1 MHQDTSMKKIAVLGG
16 GQVGSSLAKIL
27 TDDGNDI
34 TLVDINSSVLE
45 DLQEDNDIKTIHG
58 NASSPSILE
67 QAELNDCDIL
77 IAITGSDEVNLVSC
91 HLAKKMFNVPTV
103 IARLRNSEFQVSTSG
118 FDLDLFSIDSIISPS
133 KLVTDFI
140 KNIIEHPGAF
150 QAFDFA
156 DGKLQV
162 IGATVLKDGPLAG
175 KKLSEFKNHLPNVD
189 VKVVALY
196 RNRKTIPVNGS
207 TIIEIGDDIFFLA
220 TPENMRFISEL
231 SKNQS
236 RIENIMIA
244 GGGNVGMTLATALS
258 KKFSTKII
266 EKNLLR
272 SKYLSESLED
282 TVVLND
288 DISDESLLENE
299 GIEDVDF
306 FCSVTNDDQ
315 MNILSAKLAKDL
327 GANKSISI
335 INKLSYRKL
344 VSKEIDIVVSPED
357 VTIGS
362 ILTSVR
368 TSDVVKVHS
377 LGFGEAEILEIIIH
391 GDKNTSKVVDR
402 KVSDLELPTG
412 CKIGAIYRDGNI
424 ILMHNDL
431 TIKSNDRL
439 IIYLLHKKDFSKLAK
454 LFQVSI
460 GFF

>member
-1 MHQDTSMKKIAVLGG
+1 MKKIAVLGG

-34 TLVDINSSVLE
+34 TLIDTNLSVIE
-45 DLQEDNDIKTIHG
+45 NLQEDNDIKTIHG
-58 NASSPSILE
+58 NASSPSVLE
-67 QAELNDCDIL
+67 QAEVNDCDIL
-77 IAITGSDEVNLVSC
+77 IATTASDEVNLVSC

-118 FDLDLFSIDSIISPS
+118 FDLDLFSINSIISPS
-133 KLVTDFI
+133 QLVTDFI

-150 QAFDFA
+150 QAYDFA

-175 KKLSEFKNHLPNVD
+175 RKLSEFKKHLPNVD
-189 VKVVALY
+189 VKVIALY
-196 RNRKTIPVNGS
+196 RDRKILPVNG
-207 TIIEIGDDIFFLA
+207 TTVIETGDDLFFLA
-220 TPENMRFISEL
+220 TEENMRFMSEL

-244 GGGNVGMTLATALS
+244 GGGIVGMTLADKLS
-258 KKFSTKII
+258 QKFSTKII
-266 EKNLLR
+266 EKDLIR

-288 DISDESLLENE
+288 DISDESLLDNE
-299 GIEDVDF
+299 GIEEVDY

-327 GANKSISI
+327 GAKKSIAI

-344 VSKEIDIVVSPED
+344 VSKEIDVVVSPED

-362 ILTSVR
+362 ILASVR

-377 LGFGEAEILEIIIH
+377 LGFGEAELLEIIIH
-391 GDKNTSKVVDR
+391 GDNKTSKVVGK
-402 KVSDLELPTG
+402 KVSELELPSG
-412 CKIGAIYRDGNI
+412 CRIGAIYREGKV
-424 ILMHNDL
+424 ILLNEDVS
-431 TIKSNDRL
+431 IQSNDRL

-454 LFQVSI
+454 LLQVSI

>member
-1 MHQDTSMKKIAVLGG
+1 MKKIAVLGG

-103 IARLRNSEFQVSTSG
+103 IARLRNSEYQVSTSG

-244 GGGNVGMTLATALS
+244 GGGNVGMSLATALS

-344 VSKEIDIVVSPED
+344 VSKEIDVVVSPED

-454 LFQVSI
+454 LFQVGI

>member
-1 MHQDTSMKKIAVLGG
+1 MKKIAVLGG

-34 TLVDINSSVLE
+34 TLIDTNLSVIE

-58 NASSPSILE
+58 NASSPSVLE
-67 QAELNDCDIL
+67 QAEVNDCDIL
-77 IAITGSDEVNLVSC
+77 IATTASDEVNLVSC

-133 KLVTDFI
+133 QLVTDFI

-150 QAFDFA
+150 QAYDFA

-175 KKLSEFKNHLPNVD
+175 RKLSEFKKHLPNVD
-189 VKVVALY
+189 VNVIALY
-196 RNRKTIPVNGS
+196 RDRKILPVNG
-207 TIIEIGDDIFFLA
+207 TTVIETGDDLFFLA
-220 TPENMRFISEL
+220 TEENMRFMSEL

-244 GGGNVGMTLATALS
+244 GGGIVGMTLADKLS
-258 KKFSTKII
+258 QKFSTKII
-266 EKNLLR
+266 EKDLIR

-288 DISDESLLENE
+288 DISDESLLDNE
-299 GIEDVDF
+299 GIEEVDY

-327 GANKSISI
+327 GAKKSIAI

-344 VSKEIDIVVSPED
+344 VSKEIDVVVSPED

-362 ILTSVR
+362 ILASVR

-377 LGFGEAEILEIIIH
+377 LGFGEAELLEIIIH
-391 GDKNTSKVVDR
+391 GDNKTSKVVGK
-402 KVSDLELPTG
+402 KVSELELPSG
-412 CKIGAIYRDGNI
+412 CKIGAIYRQGKV
-424 ILMHNDL
+424 ILLNEDVS
-431 TIKSNDRL
+431 IESNDRL
-439 IIYLLHKKDFSKLAK
+439 IIYLLHKKDFPKLAK
-454 LFQVSI
+454 LLQVSI

>member
-1 MHQDTSMKKIAVLGG
+1 MKKIAVLGG

-344 VSKEIDIVVSPED
+344 VSKEIDVVVSPED

-391 GDKNTSKVVDR
+391 GDKNTSKAVDR

-454 LFQVSI
+454 LFQVGI

>member
-1 MHQDTSMKKIAVLGG
+1 MKKIAVLGG

-34 TLVDINSSVLE
+34 TLIDANLSVLE

-67 QAELNDCDIL
+67 QAEVNDCDIL
-77 IAITGSDEVNLVSC
+77 IATTASDEVNLVSC

-133 KLVTDFI
+133 QLVTDFI

-150 QAFDFA
+150 QAYDFA

-162 IGATVLKDGPLAG
+162 IGATVLKDGPLSG
-175 KKLSEFKNHLPNVD
+175 RKLSEFKKHLPNVD
-189 VKVVALY
+189 VKVIALY
-196 RNRKTIPVNGS
+196 RNRKVLPVNGS
-207 TIIEIGDDIFFLA
+207 TIIETGDDLFFLA
-220 TPENMRFISEL
+220 TEENMRFMSEL

-244 GGGNVGMTLATALS
+244 GGGIVGMTLAAKLS
-258 KKFSTKII
+258 QKFSTKII
-266 EKNLLR
+266 EKDLTR

-288 DISDESLLENE
+288 DISDESLLDNE
-299 GIEDVDF
+299 GIEEVDY

-327 GANKSISI
+327 GAKKSIAI

-344 VSKEIDIVVSPED
+344 VSKEIDVVISPED

-362 ILTSVR
+362 ILASVR

-377 LGFGEAEILEIIIH
+377 LGFGEAELLEIIIH
-391 GDKNTSKVVDR
+391 GDSKTSKVVGK
-402 KVSDLELPTG
+402 KVSELELPSG
-412 CKIGAIYRDGNI
+412 CRIGAVYREGKI
-424 ILMHNDL
+424 ILLNEDL
-431 TIKSNDRL
+431 DIKSNDRL

-454 LFQVSI
+454 LLQVSI

>member
-1 MHQDTSMKKIAVLGG
+1 MKKIAVLGG

-34 TLVDINSSVLE
+34 TLIDTNLSVIE

-58 NASSPSILE
+58 NASSPSVLE
-67 QAELNDCDIL
+67 QAEVNDCDIL
-77 IAITGSDEVNLVSC
+77 IATTASDEVNLVSC

-118 FDLDLFSIDSIISPS
+118 FDLDLFSINSIISPS
-133 KLVTDFI
+133 QLVTDFI

-150 QAFDFA
+150 QAYDFA

-162 IGATVLKDGPLAG
+162 IGATVLKDGPLSG
-175 KKLSEFKNHLPNVD
+175 RKLSEFKKHLPNVD
-189 VKVVALY
+189 VNVIALY
-196 RNRKTIPVNGS
+196 RDRKTLPVNG
-207 TIIEIGDDIFFLA
+207 TTVIETGDDLFFLA
-220 TPENMRFISEL
+220 TEENMRFMSEL

-244 GGGNVGMTLATALS
+244 GGGIVGMTLADKLS
-258 KKFSTKII
+258 QKFSTKII
-266 EKNLLR
+266 EKDLIR

-288 DISDESLLENE
+288 DISDESLLDNE
-299 GIEDVDF
+299 GIEEVDY

-327 GANKSISI
+327 GAKKSIAI

-344 VSKEIDIVVSPED
+344 VSKEIDVVVSPED

-362 ILTSVR
+362 ILASVR

-377 LGFGEAEILEIIIH
+377 LGFGEAELLEIIIH
-391 GDKNTSKVVDR
+391 GDNKTSKVVGK
-402 KVSDLELPTG
+402 KVSELELPSG
-412 CKIGAIYRDGNI
+412 CRIGAIYREGKV
-424 ILMHNDL
+424 ILLNEDVS
-431 TIKSNDRL
+431 IQSNDRL

-454 LFQVSI
+454 LLQVSI

>member
-1 MHQDTSMKKIAVLGG
+1 MKKIAVLGG

-34 TLVDINSSVLE
+34 TLIDTNLSVIE
-45 DLQEDNDIKTIHG
+45 NLQEDNDIKTIHG
-58 NASSPSILE
+58 NASSPSVLE
-67 QAELNDCDIL
+67 QAEVNDCDIL
-77 IAITGSDEVNLVSC
+77 IATTASDEVNLVSC

-118 FDLDLFSIDSIISPS
+118 FDLDLFSINSIISPS
-133 KLVTDFI
+133 QLVTDFI

-150 QAFDFA
+150 QAYDFA

-175 KKLSEFKNHLPNVD
+175 RKLSEFKKHLPNVD
-189 VKVVALY
+189 VNVIALY
-196 RNRKTIPVNGS
+196 RDRKILPVNGT
-207 TIIEIGDDIFFLA
+207 TIIETGDDLFFLA
-220 TPENMRFISEL
+220 TEENMRFMSEL

-244 GGGNVGMTLATALS
+244 GGGIVGMTLADKLS
-258 KKFSTKII
+258 QKFSTKII
-266 EKNLLR
+266 EKDLIR

-288 DISDESLLENE
+288 DISDESLLDNE
-299 GIEDVDF
+299 GIEEVDY

-327 GANKSISI
+327 GAKKSIAI

-344 VSKEIDIVVSPED
+344 VSKEIDVVVSPED

-362 ILTSVR
+362 ILASVR

-377 LGFGEAEILEIIIH
+377 LGFGEAELLEIIIH
-391 GDKNTSKVVDR
+391 GDNKTSKVVGK
-402 KVSDLELPTG
+402 KVSELELPSG
-412 CKIGAIYRDGNI
+412 CRIGAIYREGKV
-424 ILMHNDL
+424 ILLNEDVS
-431 TIKSNDRL
+431 IQSNDRL

-454 LFQVSI
+454 LLQVSI

>member
-1 MHQDTSMKKIAVLGG
+1 MKKIAVLGG

-344 VSKEIDIVVSPED
+344 VSKEIDVVVSPED

-402 KVSDLELPTG
+402 KVSHLELPTG

>member
-1 MHQDTSMKKIAVLGG
+1 MKKIAVLGG

-34 TLVDINSSVLE
+34 TLIDTNLSVIE

-58 NASSPSILE
+58 NASSPSVLE
-67 QAELNDCDIL
+67 QAEVNDCDIL
-77 IAITGSDEVNLVSC
+77 IATTASDEVNLVSC

-103 IARLRNSEFQVSTSG
+103 IARLRNSEYQVSTSG

-133 KLVTDFI
+133 QLVTDFI

-150 QAFDFA
+150 QAYDFA

-175 KKLSEFKNHLPNVD
+175 RKLSEFKKHLPNVD
-189 VKVVALY
+189 VNVIALY
-196 RNRKTIPVNGS
+196 RDRKTLPVNG
-207 TIIEIGDDIFFLA
+207 TTVIETGDDLFFLA
-220 TPENMRFISEL
+220 TEENMRFMSEL

-244 GGGNVGMTLATALS
+244 GGGIVGMTLADKLS
-258 KKFSTKII
+258 QKFSTKII
-266 EKNLLR
+266 EKDLIR

-288 DISDESLLENE
+288 DISDESLLDNE
-299 GIEDVDF
+299 GIEEVDY

-327 GANKSISI
+327 GAKKSIAI

-344 VSKEIDIVVSPED
+344 VSKEIDVVVSPED

-362 ILTSVR
+362 ILASVR

-377 LGFGEAEILEIIIH
+377 LGFGEAELLEIIIH
-391 GDKNTSKVVDR
+391 GDNKTSKVVGK
-402 KVSDLELPTG
+402 KVSELELPSG
-412 CKIGAIYRDGNI
+412 CRIGAIYREGKV
-424 ILMHNDL
+424 ILLNEDVS
-431 TIKSNDRL
+431 IQSNDRL

-454 LFQVSI
+454 LLQVSI

>member
-1 MHQDTSMKKIAVLGG
+1 MKKIAVLGG
-16 GQVGSSLAKIL
+16 GQVGASLAKIL

-34 TLVDINSSVLE
+34 TLIDTNLSVIE

-67 QAELNDCDIL
+67 QAEVNDCDIL
-77 IAITGSDEVNLVSC
+77 IATTASDEVNLVSC

-133 KLVTDFI
+133 QLVTDFI

-150 QAFDFA
+150 QAYDFA

-162 IGATVLKDGPLAG
+162 IGATVLKDGPLSG
-175 KKLSEFKNHLPNVD
+175 RKLSEFKKHMPNVD
-189 VKVVALY
+189 VKVIALY
-196 RNRKTIPVNGS
+196 RDRKILPVNG
-207 TIIEIGDDIFFLA
+207 TTVIETGDDLFFLA
-220 TPENMRFISEL
+220 TEVNMRFMSEL

-244 GGGNVGMTLATALS
+244 GGGIVGMTLADKLS
-258 KKFSTKII
+258 QKFSTKII
-266 EKNLLR
+266 EKDLIR

-288 DISDESLLENE
+288 DISDESLLDNE
-299 GIEDVDF
+299 GIEEVDY

-327 GANKSISI
+327 GAKKSIAI

-344 VSKEIDIVVSPED
+344 VSKEIDVVVSPED

-362 ILTSVR
+362 ILASVR

-377 LGFGEAEILEIIIH
+377 LGFGEAELLEIIIH
-391 GDKNTSKVVDR
+391 GDNKTSKVVGK
-402 KVSDLELPTG
+402 KVSELELPSG
-412 CKIGAIYRDGNI
+412 CRIGAIYREGKV
-424 ILMHNDL
+424 ILLNEDAC
-431 TIKSNDRL
+431 IQSNDRL

-454 LFQVSI
+454 LLQVSI

>member
-1 MHQDTSMKKIAVLGG
+1 MKKIAVLGG

-91 HLAKKMFNVPTV
+91 HLAKKMFNVPIV

-344 VSKEIDIVVSPED
+344 VSKEIDVVVSPED

-424 ILMHNDL
+424 ILMNNDL

-439 IIYLLHKKDFSKLAK
+439 ILYLLHKKDFSKLAK

>member
-1 MHQDTSMKKIAVLGG
+1 MKKIAVLGG

-34 TLVDINSSVLE
+34 TLIDTNLSVIE

-58 NASSPSILE
+58 NASSPSVLE
-67 QAELNDCDIL
+67 QAEVNDCDIL
-77 IAITGSDEVNLVSC
+77 IATTASDEVNLVSC

-133 KLVTDFI
+133 QLVTDFI

-150 QAFDFA
+150 QAYDFA

-175 KKLSEFKNHLPNVD
+175 RKLSEFKKHLPNVD
-189 VKVVALY
+189 VNVIALY
-196 RNRKTIPVNGS
+196 RDRKILPVNG
-207 TIIEIGDDIFFLA
+207 TTVIETGDDLFFLA
-220 TPENMRFISEL
+220 TEENMRFMSEL

-244 GGGNVGMTLATALS
+244 GGGIVGMTLADKLS
-258 KKFSTKII
+258 QKFSTKII
-266 EKNLLR
+266 EKDLIR

-288 DISDESLLENE
+288 DISDESLLDNE
-299 GIEDVDF
+299 GIEEVDY

-327 GANKSISI
+327 GAKKSIAI

-344 VSKEIDIVVSPED
+344 VSKEIDVVVSPED

-362 ILTSVR
+362 ILASVR

-377 LGFGEAEILEIIIH
+377 LGFGEAELLEIIIH
-391 GDKNTSKVVDR
+391 GDNKTSKVVGK
-402 KVSDLELPTG
+402 KVSELDLPSG
-412 CKIGAIYRDGNI
+412 CRIGAIYREGKV
-424 ILMHNDL
+424 ILLNEDAS
-431 TIKSNDRL
+431 IQSNDRL

-454 LFQVSI
+454 LLQVSI

>member
-1 MHQDTSMKKIAVLGG
+1 MKKIAVLGG

-34 TLVDINSSVLE
+34 TLIDTNLSVIE

-58 NASSPSILE
+58 NASSPSVLE
-67 QAELNDCDIL
+67 QAEVNDCDIL
-77 IAITGSDEVNLVSC
+77 IATTASDEVNLVSC

-118 FDLDLFSIDSIISPS
+118 FDLDLFSINSIISPS
-133 KLVTDFI
+133 QLVTDFI

-150 QAFDFA
+150 QAYDFA

-175 KKLSEFKNHLPNVD
+175 RKLSEFKKHLPNVD
-189 VKVVALY
+189 VNVIALY
-196 RNRKTIPVNGS
+196 RDRKTLPVNG
-207 TIIEIGDDIFFLA
+207 TTVIETGDDLFFLA
-220 TPENMRFISEL
+220 TEENMRFMSEL

-244 GGGNVGMTLATALS
+244 GGGIVGMTLADKLS
-258 KKFSTKII
+258 QKFSTKII
-266 EKNLLR
+266 EKDLIR

-288 DISDESLLENE
+288 DISDESLLDNE
-299 GIEDVDF
+299 GIKEVDY

-327 GANKSISI
+327 GAKKSIAI

-344 VSKEIDIVVSPED
+344 VSKEIDVVVSPED

-362 ILTSVR
+362 ILASVR

-377 LGFGEAEILEIIIH
+377 LGFGEAELLEIIIH
-391 GDKNTSKVVDR
+391 GDNKTSKVVGK
-402 KVSDLELPTG
+402 KVSELELPSG
-412 CKIGAIYRDGNI
+412 CRIGAIYREGKI
-424 ILMHNDL
+424 ILLNEDVSL
-431 TIKSNDRL
+431 SL
-439 IIYLLHKKDFSKLAK
+439 IHI
-454 LFQVSI
+454 
-460 GFF
+460 

>member
-1 MHQDTSMKKIAVLGG
+1 MKKIAVLGG

-34 TLVDINSSVLE
+34 TLIDTNLSVIE

-67 QAELNDCDIL
+67 QAEVNDCDIL
-77 IAITGSDEVNLVSC
+77 IATTASDEVNLVSC

-118 FDLDLFSIDSIISPS
+118 FNLDLFSINSIISPS
-133 KLVTDFI
+133 QLVTDFI

-150 QAFDFA
+150 QAYDFA

-162 IGATVLKDGPLAG
+162 IGATVLKDGPLSG
-175 KKLSEFKNHLPNVD
+175 RKLSEFKKHLPNVD
-189 VKVVALY
+189 VKVIALY
-196 RNRKTIPVNGS
+196 RNRKILPVNG
-207 TIIEIGDDIFFLA
+207 TTVIETGDDLFFLA
-220 TPENMRFISEL
+220 TEENMRFMSEL

-244 GGGNVGMTLATALS
+244 GGGIVGMTLADKLS
-258 KKFSTKII
+258 QKFSTKVI
-266 EKNLLR
+266 EKDLIR

-288 DISDESLLENE
+288 DISDESLLSNE
-299 GIEDVDF
+299 GIEEVDY

-327 GANKSISI
+327 GAKKSIAI

-344 VSKEIDIVVSPED
+344 VSKEIDVVVSPED

-362 ILTSVR
+362 ILASVR

-377 LGFGEAEILEIIIH
+377 LGFGEAELLEIIIH
-391 GDKNTSKVVDR
+391 GDNKTSKVVGK
-402 KVSDLELPTG
+402 KVSELELPSG
-412 CKIGAIYRDGNI
+412 CRIGAIYREGKV
-424 ILMHNDL
+424 ILLNEDAS
-431 TIKSNDRL
+431 IQSNDRL

-454 LFQVSI
+454 LLQVSI

>member
-1 MHQDTSMKKIAVLGG
+1 MKKIAVLGG

-34 TLVDINSSVLE
+34 TLIDSNLSVLE

-67 QAELNDCDIL
+67 QAEVNDCDIL
-77 IAITGSDEVNLVSC
+77 IATTASDEVNLVSC

-103 IARLRNSEFQVSTSG
+103 IARLRNSEFQVSISG
-118 FDLDLFSIDSIISPS
+118 FDLDLFSIDSIISQS
-133 KLVTDFI
+133 QLVTDFI

-150 QAFDFA
+150 QAYDFA

-162 IGATVLKDGPLAG
+162 IGATVLKDGPLSG
-175 KKLSEFKNHLPNVD
+175 RKLSEFKKHLPNVD
-189 VKVVALY
+189 VKVIALY
-196 RNRKTIPVNGS
+196 RNRKVLPVNGS
-207 TIIEIGDDIFFLA
+207 TIIEIGDDLFFLA
-220 TPENMRFISEL
+220 TEENMRFMSEL

-244 GGGNVGMTLATALS
+244 GGGIVGMTLAAKLS
-258 KKFSTKII
+258 QKFSTKII
-266 EKNLLR
+266 EKDLIR

-288 DISDESLLENE
+288 DISDESLLDNE
-299 GIEDVDF
+299 GIEEVDY

-327 GANKSISI
+327 GAKKSIAI

-344 VSKEIDIVVSPED
+344 VSKEIDVVISPED

-362 ILTSVR
+362 ILASVR

-377 LGFGEAEILEIIIH
+377 LGFGEAELLEIIIH
-391 GDKNTSKVVDR
+391 GDSKTSKVVGK
-402 KVSDLELPTG
+402 KVSELELPSG
-412 CKIGAIYRDGNI
+412 CRIGAVYREGKI
-424 ILMHNDL
+424 ILLNEDL
-431 TIKSNDRL
+431 DIKSNDRL

-454 LFQVSI
+454 LLQVSI

>member
-1 MHQDTSMKKIAVLGG
+1 MKKIAVLGG

-34 TLVDINSSVLE
+34 TLIDTNLSVIE

-58 NASSPSILE
+58 NASSPSVLE
-67 QAELNDCDIL
+67 QAEVNDCDIL
-77 IAITGSDEVNLVSC
+77 IATTASDEVNLVSC

-118 FDLDLFSIDSIISPS
+118 FDLDLFSINSIISPS
-133 KLVTDFI
+133 QLVTDFI

-150 QAFDFA
+150 QAYDFA

-175 KKLSEFKNHLPNVD
+175 RKLSEFKKHLPNVD
-189 VKVVALY
+189 VNVIALY
-196 RNRKTIPVNGS
+196 RDRKTLPVNG
-207 TIIEIGDDIFFLA
+207 TTVIETGDDLFFLA
-220 TPENMRFISEL
+220 TEENMRFMSEL

-244 GGGNVGMTLATALS
+244 GGGIVGMTLADKLS
-258 KKFSTKII
+258 QKFSTKII
-266 EKNLLR
+266 EKDLIR

-288 DISDESLLENE
+288 DISDESLLDNE
-299 GIEDVDF
+299 GIEEVDY

-327 GANKSISI
+327 GAKKSIAI

-344 VSKEIDIVVSPED
+344 VSKEIDVVISPED

-362 ILTSVR
+362 ILASVR

-377 LGFGEAEILEIIIH
+377 LGFGEAELLEIIIH
-391 GDKNTSKVVDR
+391 GDNKTSKVVGK
-402 KVSDLELPTG
+402 KVSELELPSG
-412 CKIGAIYRDGNI
+412 CRIGAIYREGKV
-424 ILMHNDL
+424 ILLNEDVS
-431 TIKSNDRL
+431 IQSNDRL

-454 LFQVSI
+454 LLQVSI

>member
-1 MHQDTSMKKIAVLGG
+1 MAVLGG

-34 TLVDINSSVLE
+34 TLIDTNLSVIE

-58 NASSPSILE
+58 NASSPSVLE
-67 QAELNDCDIL
+67 QAEVNDCDIL
-77 IAITGSDEVNLVSC
+77 IATTASDEVNLVSC

-118 FDLDLFSIDSIISPS
+118 FDLDLFSINSIISPS
-133 KLVTDFI
+133 QLVTDFI

-150 QAFDFA
+150 QAYDFA

-175 KKLSEFKNHLPNVD
+175 RKLSEFKKHRPNVD
-189 VKVVALY
+189 VNVIALY
-196 RNRKTIPVNGS
+196 RDRNTLPVNG
-207 TIIEIGDDIFFLA
+207 TTVIETGDDLFFLA
-220 TPENMRFISEL
+220 TEENMRFMSEL

-244 GGGNVGMTLATALS
+244 GGGIVGMTLADKLS
-258 KKFSTKII
+258 QKFSTKII
-266 EKNLLR
+266 EKDLIR

-288 DISDESLLENE
+288 DISDESLLDNE
-299 GIEDVDF
+299 GIEEVDY

-327 GANKSISI
+327 GAKKSIAI

-344 VSKEIDIVVSPED
+344 VSKEIDVVVSPED

-362 ILTSVR
+362 ILASVR

-377 LGFGEAEILEIIIH
+377 LGSGEAELLEIIIH
-391 GDKNTSKVVDR
+391 GDNKTSKVVGK
-402 KVSDLELPTG
+402 KVSELELPSG
-412 CKIGAIYRDGNI
+412 CRIGAIYREGKV
-424 ILMHNDL
+424 ILLNEDVS
-431 TIKSNDRL
+431 IQSNDRL

-454 LFQVSI
+454 LLQVSI

>member
-344 VSKEIDIVVSPED
+344 VSKEIDVVVSPED

-424 ILMHNDL
+424 ILIHNDL

-454 LFQVSI
+454 LFQVGI

>member
-1 MHQDTSMKKIAVLGG
+1 MKKIAVLGG

-34 TLVDINSSVLE
+34 TLIDTNLSVIE

-58 NASSPSILE
+58 NASSPSVLE
-67 QAELNDCDIL
+67 QAEVNDCDIL
-77 IAITGSDEVNLVSC
+77 IATTASDEVNLVSC

-133 KLVTDFI
+133 QLVTDFI

-150 QAFDFA
+150 QAYDFA

-175 KKLSEFKNHLPNVD
+175 RKLSEFKKHLPNVD
-189 VKVVALY
+189 VNVIALY
-196 RNRKTIPVNGS
+196 RDRKILPVNG
-207 TIIEIGDDIFFLA
+207 TTVIETGDDLFFLA
-220 TPENMRFISEL
+220 TEENMRFMSEL

-244 GGGNVGMTLATALS
+244 GGGIVGMTLADKLS
-258 KKFSTKII
+258 QKFSTKII
-266 EKNLLR
+266 EKDLIR

-288 DISDESLLENE
+288 DISDESLLDNE
-299 GIEDVDF
+299 GIEEVDY

-327 GANKSISI
+327 GAKKSIAI

-344 VSKEIDIVVSPED
+344 VSKEIDVVVSPED

-362 ILTSVR
+362 ILASVR

-377 LGFGEAEILEIIIH
+377 LGFGEAELLEIIIH
-391 GDKNTSKVVDR
+391 GDNKTSKVVGK
-402 KVSDLELPTG
+402 KVSELELPSG
-412 CKIGAIYRDGNI
+412 CRIGAIYREGKV
-424 ILMHNDL
+424 ILLNEDVS
-431 TIKSNDRL
+431 IQSNDRL

-454 LFQVSI
+454 LLQVSI